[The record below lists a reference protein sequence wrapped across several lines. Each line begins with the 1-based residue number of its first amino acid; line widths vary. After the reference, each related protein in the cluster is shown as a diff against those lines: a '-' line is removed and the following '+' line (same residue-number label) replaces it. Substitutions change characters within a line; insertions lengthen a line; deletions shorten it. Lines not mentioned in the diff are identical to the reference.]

1 MPETIHADELA
12 NKTGFSVRHLRDVG
26 KLGFYTSAIRSIYA
40 DRDEVLFGLVR
51 YLRERKLDADSTKA
65 AIEDEKLRKLKIEN
79 DTTEGL
85 LVTKTAVAEQL
96 EQSLTPFLAELRL
109 KMENELPMS
118 FSGLGV
124 AENRIVGKRLF
135 DDACAKISAIFLAWK
150 I

>member
-1 MPETIHADELA
+1 M
-12 NKTGFSVRHLRDVG
+12 
-26 KLGFYTSAIRSIYA
+26 
-40 DRDEVLFGLVR
+40 FGLIR
-51 YLRERKLDADSTKA
+51 YLRERKLDGDSTKA

-79 DTTEGL
+79 DTSEGQL
-85 LVTKTAVAEQL
+85 IAKTAVAEQL
-96 EQSLTPFLAELRL
+96 EQSLTPILSELRL

-135 DDACAKISAIFLAWK
+135 DDLCAKFSAIFLAWK